1 MPCSV
6 CVISGRSATGD
17 AARRRDVDPAVD
29 RDPGRKTAD
38 FNGDD
43 PRVPVENAE
52 ARAAPG
58 RAAAGARAQDA
69 RGARHRRR
77 AGAAARAGAERP
89 TERIAISVRSIF
101 KMSRWGGL

>member
-6 CVISGRSATGD
+6 CAISGRSATGD
-17 AARRRDVDPAVD
+17 AARRRDVDRAVD
-29 RDPGRKTAD
+29 RDPGRETAD

-43 PRVPVENAE
+43 PRVPVANAE

-58 RAAAGARAQDA
+58 RAARGARAQDA

-77 AGAAARAGAERP
+77 AGAAARGRGGREVD
-89 TERIAISVRSIF
+89 ERIAISVRSIF
-101 KMSRWGGL
+101 KMGGL